1 MTTGTGDTDRPED
14 LESSVQILIRQG
26 NVTVLTFE
34 GLREDIRKQTRALRW
49 AIGVGLVILLSLGL
63 VVVDNHNRVESLQRK
78 MCPMVTV
85 VIPGPGDP
93 QPPAGK
99 AGDRGRD
106 VIGRATKLAGAFG
119 CR

>member
-1 MTTGTGDTDRPED
+1 MTTGTGDAPLD
-14 LESSVQILIRQG
+14 LEASVQILIEQG
-26 NVTVLTFE
+26 NATVRTFE
-34 GLREDIRKQTRALRW
+34 GLREDVRKQTRALRW
-49 AIGVGLVILLSLGL
+49 AIAVGALILLGLGW
-63 VVVDNHNRVESLQRK
+63 VAVDNHNRVAALQHK
-78 MCPMVTV
+78 MCPMVTI

-93 QPPAGK
+93 QPPAGP